1 MPAGSSTAE
10 NEFET
15 DGRMISGFQPMLAAF
30 LIAWAANFGVAS
42 AKKTSAPDSRM
53 VTICESMV
61 GSAVRYVVSETS

>member
-30 LIAWAANFGVAS
+30 LIACAANLGVAS
-42 AKKTSAPDSRM
+42 AKKTSAPDSRIA
-53 VTICESMV
+53 TIWESIV
-61 GSAVRYVVSETS
+61 GSEVR